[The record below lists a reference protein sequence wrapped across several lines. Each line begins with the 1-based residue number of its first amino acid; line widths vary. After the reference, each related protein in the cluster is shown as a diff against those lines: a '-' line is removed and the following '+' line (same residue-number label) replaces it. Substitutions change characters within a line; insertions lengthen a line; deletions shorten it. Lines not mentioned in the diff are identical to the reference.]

1 MRGLSLIA
9 RHDGTLNPL
18 MYPTDT
24 IVASATPAGQG
35 AVAIVRLSGPR
46 AFEIARTLWHPLRQ
60 GSSEPAERSV
70 EGWRLRLGEIR
81 DPQGG
86 FTLDR
91 ALCVLMPGPRSL
103 TGEDVA
109 ELHCHGGVYL
119 VRRIIALA
127 TAAGAR
133 MAEPGE
139 FSRRAFLNGRI
150 GLTEAEAVA
159 DLISARS
166 ENALKQAIAHLDG
179 ALAQRVNGL
188 RKQVIAIRA
197 HLEAEIDFGDE
208 DIRLPS
214 RKELACDLTRLL
226 DDVTLLHDSFARG
239 RIAREGARAAI
250 VGKPNAGKSSV
261 LNLLLG
267 SDRAIVTP
275 IAGTTRDVIE
285 ESIQV
290 GPWPL
295 VIQDTAGIRDGRD
308 EVERIGI
315 ERTRRHAA
323 AADLIIAV
331 FDSSLAFEPE
341 DASVM
346 DLCAGRPGVALL
358 NKRDLPQRLA
368 ADELLKRRL
377 SLDVVD
383 FSALTADGLP
393 ELRERLERKVE
404 AIAGTSQGDGV
415 AISRERHRA
424 ALACARD
431 ALEAARGNVA
441 AMPPEIVAVDVGF
454 AAEALGAITG
464 EVSTEDVLD
473 AIFREFCIGK

>member
-1 MRGLSLIA
+1 
-9 RHDGTLNPL
+9 
-18 MYPTDT
+18 MYLTDT
-24 IVASATPAGQG
+24 IVAPATPAGQG

-46 AFEIARTLWHPLRQ
+46 AFEIARTLWHPLGQ
-60 GSSEPAERSV
+60 ASLGPAGGPV

-81 DPQGG
+81 DPQSGSI
-86 FTLDR
+86 LDR

-127 TAAGAR
+127 TATGAR
-133 MAEPGE
+133 IAEPGE

-159 DLISARS
+159 DLVSARS
-166 ENALKQAIAHLDG
+166 ENALKQAIAQLDG
-179 ALAQRVNGL
+179 ALGRRVEGL
-188 RKQVIAIRA
+188 RNQIIAIRA

-214 RKELACDLTRLL
+214 RQELAGQLARLI

-285 ESIQV
+285 DSIQL

-295 VIQDTAGIRDGRD
+295 VVQDTAGIRDGGD

-323 AADLIIAV
+323 AADLLIAV
-331 FDSSLAFEPE
+331 FDSSRPFEPE
-341 DASVM
+341 DASVIE
-346 DLCAGRPGVALL
+346 LCAGRAGVALL
-358 NKRDLPQRLA
+358 NKRDLPQRLDA
-368 ADELLKRRL
+368 SELLKRCL
-377 SLDVVD
+377 PLALLD
-383 FSALTADGLP
+383 FSALTVDGVP
-393 ELRERLERKVE
+393 ELRRRLEREVE
-404 AIAGTSQGDGV
+404 AMAGASCGDGI

-424 ALACARD
+424 ALASACE
-431 ALEAARGNVA
+431 ALAAALRNLA
-441 AMPPEIVAVDVGF
+441 TMPPEIVAVDVGL
-454 AAEALGAITG
+454 AAEALGGITG

>member
-1 MRGLSLIA
+1 
-9 RHDGTLNPL
+9 

-24 IVASATPAGQG
+24 IVAPATPAGQG
-35 AVAIVRLSGPR
+35 AVAIIRLSGPR
-46 AFEIARTLWHPLRQ
+46 AFEIARTLWHPIRQ
-60 GSSEPAERSV
+60 GYSEGADRAV
-70 EGWRLRLGEIR
+70 QRWRLRLGEIR
-81 DPQGG
+81 DPQTGV
-86 FTLDR
+86 TLDR
-91 ALCVLMPGPRSL
+91 ALCVLMPGPDSL

-127 TAAGAR
+127 TAGGAR
-133 MAEPGE
+133 IAEPGE

-159 DLISARS
+159 DLVSARS
-166 ENALKQAIAHLDG
+166 ENALKQAIAQLDG
-179 ALAQRVNGL
+179 ALARRVEGL
-188 RKQVIAIRA
+188 RGQIIAIRS

-214 RKELACDLTRLL
+214 RKEIACDLTRLL
-226 DDVTLLHDSFARG
+226 GDVTLLHDSFARG
-239 RIAREGARAAI
+239 RIAREGARATI

-285 ESIQV
+285 DSIQL

-295 VIQDTAGIRDGRD
+295 VIQDTAGIRDGGD

-315 ERTRRHAA
+315 ERTRRHVAT
-323 AADLIIAV
+323 ADLVIAV
-331 FDSSLAFEPE
+331 FDSSRPFEPE
-341 DASVM
+341 DASVIE
-346 DLCAGRPGVALL
+346 LCAGRPSVALL
-358 NKRDLPQRLA
+358 NKRDLSQRLDA
-368 ADELLKRRL
+368 AELLERCL
-377 SLDVVD
+377 SRDVLD
-383 FSALTADGLP
+383 FSALTAAGLP
-393 ELRERLERKVE
+393 ELRELLERKVE
-404 AIAGTSQGDGV
+404 AIAGPGQGDTIT
-415 AISRERHRA
+415 ISRERHRA
-424 ALACARD
+424 ALASARD
-431 ALEAARGNVA
+431 AIEAARRNVA
-441 AMPPEIVAVDVGF
+441 AMPPEIVALDVGL

-464 EVSTEDVLD
+464 EVSNEDVLD